1 MKKAIILLGC
11 PESPSQTPLT
21 VYAAHKLTGMG
32 YQVTVVSTPSAK
44 KLVEVSDPEEYYIQ
58 NKIDIES
65 CLDGL
70 NEGDYDFLL
79 GFVAKDAAVSYFVTF
94 YHILNTQS
102 LALVFHR
109 DQEKLDSFENT
120 VRENTQA
127 DIASARAYHN
137 PTPLRVRLDRALLK
151 LENSDESKG
160 EMETPKK
167 KGESDRKV
175 GSKKNKPEDS

>member
-11 PESPSQTPLT
+11 PESPSQTPLA
-21 VYAAHKLTGMG
+21 VYATFKLTGMG
-32 YQVTVVSTPSAK
+32 YEVTIAGTPSAK
-44 KLVEVSDPEEYYIQ
+44 KLLEVSDPEEHYIK

-94 YHILNTQS
+94 YHILNTPS

-109 DQEKLDSFENT
+109 DEELLESFQKM
-120 VRENTQA
+120 VRENTEA

-137 PTPLRVRLDRALLK
+137 PTPLRVRLDKALERLK
-151 LENSDESKG
+151 NQEKMDEPG
-160 EMETPKK
+160 
-167 KGESDRKV
+167 GL
-175 GSKKNKPEDS
+175 